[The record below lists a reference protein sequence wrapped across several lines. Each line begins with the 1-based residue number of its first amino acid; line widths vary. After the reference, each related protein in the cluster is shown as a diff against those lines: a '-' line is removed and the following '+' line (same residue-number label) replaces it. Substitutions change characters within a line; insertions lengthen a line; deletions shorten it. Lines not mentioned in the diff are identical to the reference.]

1 MPVSYL
7 TFEINVY
14 IQGYL
19 FGKHA
24 ECALN
29 EQKCIVCGF
38 CFFTCPLQWIIL
50 SVRKNLAGW
59 VRGVTGEVEA
69 ALKKMHLETSLE
81 KNCFLGYIV
90 SRIQKPSKVLSIY
103 LIHSFIH
110 LKEH

>member
-29 EQKCIVCGF
+29 EQKCIVCSF

-50 SVRKNLAGW
+50 SVSKNLAGW
-59 VRGVTGEVEA
+59 VRGVTRG
-69 ALKKMHLETSLE
+69 
-81 KNCFLGYIV
+81 
-90 SRIQKPSKVLSIY
+90 SRGSTEENAFGNII
-103 LIHSFIH
+103 
-110 LKEH
+110 

>member
-1 MPVSYL
+1 MHCL
-7 TFEINVY
+7 WF
-14 IQGYL
+14 L
-19 FGKHA
+19 FLYMSFAVDYSLCKK
-24 ECALN
+24 E
-29 EQKCIVCGF
+29 
-38 CFFTCPLQWIIL
+38 L
-50 SVRKNLAGW
+50 SRMY